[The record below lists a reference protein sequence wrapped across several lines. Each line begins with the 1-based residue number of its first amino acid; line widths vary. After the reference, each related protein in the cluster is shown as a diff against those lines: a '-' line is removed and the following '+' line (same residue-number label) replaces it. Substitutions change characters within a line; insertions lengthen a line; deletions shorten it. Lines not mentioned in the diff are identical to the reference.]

1 MKRHDNY
8 EGEKSK
14 PGREICPRG
23 TGDYHVD
30 LFIRTQETSRA
41 VWWQLVGQDTDET
54 MGAVFMLSSCSHC
67 LLCFHIT
74 LD

>member
-41 VWWQLVGQDTDET
+41 V
-54 MGAVFMLSSCSHC
+54 
-67 LLCFHIT
+67 
-74 LD
+74 